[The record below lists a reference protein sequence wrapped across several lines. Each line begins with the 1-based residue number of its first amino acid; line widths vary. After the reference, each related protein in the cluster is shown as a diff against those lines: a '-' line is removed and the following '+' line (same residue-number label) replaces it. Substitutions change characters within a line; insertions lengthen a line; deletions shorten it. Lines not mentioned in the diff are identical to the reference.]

1 MRKNLCLMLALLALL
16 SLCACGGEPAQ
27 PTELPQPT
35 ETVQPTETPTPT
47 AAPET
52 PAETQAPG
60 EADSLLEAAQACIDQ
75 PVETL
80 YAAIGQPQSSD
91 YAPSCLE
98 VGGEDGNLYYEGFTV
113 YTLRTAEGET
123 VIFVE

>member
-16 SLCACGGEPAQ
+16 SLCACGGAPA
-27 PTELPQPT
+27 PTEPPQPT
-35 ETVQPTETPTPT
+35 ETVQPTEAPTPT
-47 AAPET
+47 ATPEPAQT
-52 PAETQAPG
+52 PAQTKET
-60 EADSLLEAAQACIDQ
+60 LFEAAQACIDQ